1 MKVAIACGRTSGGCD
16 GLGGRHG
23 AHTLRLDQDSPD
35 SVCVCMFLS
44 VCACVCQ
51 GVSTL
56 SLCVCVCHGVSFTNK
71 LMPGIGPGYR
81 PYESL
86 FEGLALSDRSA
97 SCHDTFLTARHEPR
111 LERP

>member
-1 MKVAIACGRTSGGCD
+1 MCVHVLERVRMRVSGRVYSF
-16 GLGGRHG
+16 
-23 AHTLRLDQDSPD
+23 
-35 SVCVCMFLS
+35 SV
-44 VCACVCQ
+44 
-51 GVSTL
+51 
-56 SLCVCVCHGVSFTNK
+56 CVCVCHGVSFTNK
-71 LMPGIGPGYR
+71 LMPEIGPGYR